1 MIHCLEFLLEYILH
15 HGDVLEGDG
24 TFLEETFGHL
34 SVHDFVHQL
43 ADALLRIFRQA
54 ARCGFHGV
62 GHHQYG
68 LLLGEGVR
76 AGIGEDG
83 RVGFFAGVLVLP
95 GDVEVFRHATAVVGG
110 DEILDDFGEVVLLGQ
125 LQAVG
130 HVADDHL
137 RALLVGQVL
146 VRVDAARLVF
156 GEKHGLLHLADVMV
170 EGAGTHQLGIGA
182 DGIGCRRRQVGHL
195 HGVLEGARHGFG
207 HPAEQGSVDV
217 GQLHQCDVGREAE
230 GLFHQ
235 EQQRVGEEQQD
246 AVDDKVDVHRAVH
259 LAEVILGNQFEGEI
273 GGRIGYGDH
282 ACRLEELRALRQ
294 FAQAEDGGQP
304 GGTLQQDELM
314 RIAQADGADE
324 HRDDQREE
332 GRARVEEHPDDDG
345 QHGVGQHVDI
355 EEVLRHHQAGDGA
368 VEGDACEEQRHAAL
382 VVVVLLAEEVQVEH
396 EAQHED
402 ADVEHLPGQHQAFLS
417 YGFASL
423 DGFLAEALQDVVG
436 LGVDDFAPVD
446 DFLSAQHDAACPG
459 IVVQQFLPGGL
470 AALPVILQVGGDVV
484 VQVARPQDVR
494 AIVQG
499 VAIQEGLVGGLHGV
513 QLVDVPLVGQL
524 VVHRHEAPDAV
535 AAQGIQ
541 RFGGEDARLVDFSQF
556 PLDVSEV
563 AGRQALLHKL
573 LVVGLQAA
581 LRVRL
586 HFALDVEER
595 LELAQQA
602 VLLPLHHLGILVDG
616 EVERSHQLPVLPRL
630 ADVKLIVELAVARH
644 EVNDDGHRSYENEN
658 FV

>member
-1 MIHCLEFLLEYILH
+1 MPPDC
-15 HGDVLEGDG
+15 
-24 TFLEETFGHL
+24 
-34 SVHDFVHQL
+34 
-43 ADALLRIFRQA
+43 
-54 ARCGFHGV
+54 
-62 GHHQYG
+62 
-68 LLLGEGVR
+68 
-76 AGIGEDG
+76 
-83 RVGFFAGVLVLP
+83 
-95 GDVEVFRHATAVVGG
+95 
-110 DEILDDFGEVVLLGQ
+110 
-125 LQAVG
+125 
-130 HVADDHL
+130 
-137 RALLVGQVL
+137 
-146 VRVDAARLVF
+146 
-156 GEKHGLLHLADVMV
+156 HLADVVV
-170 EGAGTHQLGIGA
+170 EGAGSHQLGVAA
-182 DGIGCRRRQVGHL
+182 DSIGCRRRQVGHL
-195 HGVLEGARHGFG
+195 HGVLEGAGDGLG

-217 GQLHQCDVGREAE
+217 GQLHQRDVGREAE

-235 EQQRVGEEQQD
+235 EQQGVGEEQQD

-259 LAEVILGNQFEGEI
+259 LAEVILGDQLEGEV
-273 GGRIGYGDH
+273 GGRVGHGDH

-294 FAQAEDGGQP
+294 FAQAVDGRQA
-304 GGTLQQDELM
+304 GGALQQDELM

-324 HRDDQREE
+324 HRDGQREE
-332 GRARVEEHPDDDG
+332 RRARVEEHPDDDG
-345 QHGVGQHVDI
+345 QHRVGQHVDV
-355 EEVLRHHQAGDGA
+355 EEVLRHHQSRHRAID
-368 VEGDACEEQRHAAL
+368 GDAREEQRHAAL
-382 VVVVLLAEEVQVEH
+382 VAVVLLAEEVQVEH

-402 ADVEHLPGQHQAFLS
+402 ADIEHLPGQHQAFLS
-417 YGFASL
+417 YGFAPL

-436 LGVDDFAPVD
+436 LGADDFAPVD

-459 IVVQQFLPGGL
+459 IVVQQFLAGGL
-470 AALPVILQVGGDVV
+470 AALLVIAQVGGDVV

-499 VAIQEGLVGGLHGV
+499 VAFQEGLVGGLHGV
-513 QLVDVPLVGQL
+513 QFVDVALVGQL
-524 VVHRHEAPDAV
+524 VVHRHQAPDAV

-563 AGRQALLHKL
+563 VGRQAMFHEL

-586 HFALDVEER
+586 HFAFDVEER

-616 EVERSHQLPVLPRL
+616 EVERGHQLPVLPRL